1 MTRSCPDAAVLA
13 LAGAFICSLAAP
25 PAALAQPVTNARLV
39 ASPTPAP
46 SPPPI
51 PTAQTTPAPA
61 AIVAT
66 SSNTA
71 ARGAALIGVGG
82 RVIVNSSPLAAAGVY
97 AYQLASLTLH
107 KVETDPQ
114 GNFLF
119 RNLPAGLYKIIANK
133 PGFVPAVTLL
143 TRTTAQTYQFLEV
156 QMAPGAPAGAAPPA
170 SAANPADPDFWALRA
185 SIPPDVLR
193 DIDAAAPPEA
203 GTKSASLP
211 AGGALPGEGSVMP
224 AGSSVSSAAL
234 ASRFRTELQA
244 MTGVGDVA
252 QVGVG
257 QMSTGKLGIQ
267 GQLGAMA
274 VGLSGNF
281 WQMTS
286 DGPLAGLAGNRGASS
301 SSADGQTSAVSL
313 NLQPGAGSRITVDS
327 VNDHLVPRLSGVA
340 LEPVGLDHYQVSWSQ
355 ALGESSRSDFT
366 AQYTNESNY
375 HRQGPI
381 DPADV
386 PDASRT
392 WQVDGSYTTGIGDQS
407 SLQAGFRYSELSLGL
422 SPFASGVN
430 PSLLTANTQLAPLA
444 AGAPGAALNAAAVS
458 LDHQTVDLFSRGSTR
473 LQSQLMVEYGLYT
486 TLQDGSL
493 ALTPQG
499 GMVLQL
505 GGGWQVK
512 GLASHRVYQDQS
524 FDPDFLPTLYKES
537 DLCEQGS
544 KTCYKVSLANRVGDN
559 TVTLSAMERIVGQTL
574 RVYFSDAIFD
584 RDESLYLVPGDRLPE
599 VRMLVSRRITANI
612 KTSFESSFAQGG
624 GGVFVGGDGHLY
636 QNQVRYMVS
645 SLDTHFLNSATGIF
659 LAFHHITQDLGPVA
673 SPLVQTASGQPT
685 AITYDRLQ
693 LMLSQDL
700 NFLWN
705 LAAEWALQVNMEL
718 SRGVDPTDPAYALAD
733 TQLHRRILGGIAVK
747 F

>member
-1 MTRSCPDAAVLA
+1 MTRSCPDAAILA
-13 LAGAFICSLAAP
+13 LGGALICSLAAS
-25 PAALAQPVTNARLV
+25 PAAQGQPVTNARLV
-39 ASPTPAP
+39 VSPAP
-46 SPPPI
+46 SQASPQI
-51 PTAQTTPAPA
+51 PTVQAAAAPVVA
-61 AIVAT
+61 AS

-82 RVIVNSSPLAAAGVY
+82 RVIANSSPLAAAGVY

-114 GNFLF
+114 GNFIF
-119 RNLPAGLYKIIANK
+119 RNLPPGLYKIIANK

-143 TRTTAQTYQFLEV
+143 TRTTAQTYQFLEM
-156 QMAPGAPAGAAPPA
+156 QMAPGAARPAAAA
-170 SAANPADPDFWALRA
+170 SSANPADPDFWALRA

-193 DIDAAAPPEA
+193 DIDAAEPPDA
-203 GTKSASLP
+203 ATKSARAP
-211 AGGALPGEGSVMP
+211 LPGEGSVVP
-224 AGSSVSSAAL
+224 AANGISCATL
-234 ASRFRTELQA
+234 ASRFRTELLA

-252 QVGVG
+252 QMGVG

-286 DGPLAGLAGNRGASS
+286 DGPLAGMAGNRGASS

-327 VNDHLVPRLSGVA
+327 VNDHLAPRLPGVA

-375 HRQGPI
+375 HRQGLI

-422 SPFASGVN
+422 SPFASGV
-430 PSLLTANTQLAPLA
+430 PPPLTASTQLAPLS
-444 AGAPGAALNAAAVS
+444 AGAPAAALATLSTAAVS

-473 LQSQLMVEYGLYT
+473 LQSQLTVEYGLYT

-499 GMVLQL
+499 GVVVQL

-524 FDPDFLPTLYKES
+524 FDPDFLPTLYRES

-544 KTCYKVSLANRVGDN
+544 KACYEVSLANRVGDN

-574 RVYFSDAIFD
+574 RLYFSDAILD

-599 VRMLVSRRITANI
+599 VRLQMSRRITTNI

-636 QNQVRYMVS
+636 QNQVRYLVS
-645 SLDTHFLNSATGIF
+645 SLDTHFLNSATGVF
-659 LAFHHITQDLGPVA
+659 LAFHHITQDLGSVA

-693 LMLSQDL
+693 VMLSQDL

>member
-1 MTRSCPDAAVLA
+1 V
-13 LAGAFICSLAAP
+13 
-25 PAALAQPVTNARLV
+25 PAANA
-39 ASPTPAP
+39 
-46 SPPPI
+46 I
-51 PTAQTTPAPA
+51 
-61 AIVAT
+61 
-66 SSNTA
+66 
-71 ARGAALIGVGG
+71 
-82 RVIVNSSPLAAAGVY
+82 
-97 AYQLASLTLH
+97 
-107 KVETDPQ
+107 
-114 GNFLF
+114 
-119 RNLPAGLYKIIANK
+119 
-133 PGFVPAVTLL
+133 
-143 TRTTAQTYQFLEV
+143 
-156 QMAPGAPAGAAPPA
+156 
-170 SAANPADPDFWALRA
+170 
-185 SIPPDVLR
+185 
-193 DIDAAAPPEA
+193 
-203 GTKSASLP
+203 
-211 AGGALPGEGSVMP
+211 
-224 AGSSVSSAAL
+224 SSAAL
-234 ASRFRTELQA
+234 ASRFRTEVQA

-286 DGPLAGLAGNRGASS
+286 DGPLGGLAGNRGGSS

-381 DPADV
+381 DPADI

-422 SPFASGVN
+422 SPFASSVN
-430 PSLLTANTQLAPLA
+430 PSLLTASTQLAPLA
-444 AGAPGAALNAAAVS
+444 AGAPAAALNAAAVS

-473 LQSQLMVEYGLYT
+473 LQSRLMVEYGLYS

-499 GMVLQL
+499 GMVVQL

-512 GLASHRVYQDQS
+512 SLASHRVYQEQS

-544 KTCYKVSLANRVGDN
+544 KTCYKVSLANRMGDN

-599 VRMLVSRRITANI
+599 VRLLVSRRITPNI

-673 SPLVQTASGQPT
+673 SPWGQTASGQPT